1 MKDYSDH
8 PDYFNLEEESDED
21 TVQQGGSHATLQ
33 HARFKLMVAIPTEKE
48 GMVQEDSLPAALEKF
63 NAMIRSLR
71 NKKPNVRI
79 GHWNWQ
85 DDVNREDLLE
95 EVPTDVDTAEKVIYG
110 FQRFVRPGQ
119 YCYYCLN
126 LYFLEETDLA
136 TPVTYYTDQF
146 RIQRVQY
153 LELAPSDA
161 LEPVDLLGTFTG
173 SVEAMTTSPNVK
185 AYVRR
190 MFGLQHLGLMWEFAK
205 GLKGFKREKF
215 KMHAEIDMCDC
226 HKKDDIR
233 TYFNRKST
241 SLLSNFL
248 GTPMLLAPTV
258 TPGMDNND
266 KQRAIQQIRS
276 HEKLMKNLDYCTV
289 YGVQRSN
296 YVDNKARVP
305 LLQKVMEIE
314 SITPNKRLARNDS
327 TFYGRIY
334 LS

>member
-1 MKDYSDH
+1 
-8 PDYFNLEEESDED
+8 
-21 TVQQGGSHATLQ
+21 
-33 HARFKLMVAIPTEKE
+33 
-48 GMVQEDSLPAALEKF
+48 
-63 NAMIRSLR
+63 
-71 NKKPNVRI
+71 
-79 GHWNWQ
+79 
-85 DDVNREDLLE
+85 
-95 EVPTDVDTAEKVIYG
+95 
-110 FQRFVRPGQ
+110 
-119 YCYYCLN
+119 
-126 LYFLEETDLA
+126 
-136 TPVTYYTDQF
+136 
-146 RIQRVQY
+146 
-153 LELAPSDA
+153 
-161 LEPVDLLGTFTG
+161 
-173 SVEAMTTSPNVK
+173 
-185 AYVRR
+185 
-190 MFGLQHLGLMWEFAK
+190 MWEFAK

-305 LLQKVMEIE
+305 LLQQKVMEIE
-314 SITPNKRLARNDS
+314 SITPNKRLARNNS